1 MDRNVTGPS
10 LRGRVP
16 VFQATR
22 VLAAA
27 NALEAAGRDIVHL
40 EVGQPAGGAPR
51 AAVEAA
57 QAALGTHALGYTE
70 SLGVPGLRRGI
81 AALYG
86 RRYGLDLDPGRVI
99 VTTGSSAAFLL
110 AFLALFD
117 AGGRVGVVEP
127 GYPAYRNMLGALDLV
142 PVALPVDDSTGF
154 NPTARHLAAAGPLQG
169 LLVAS
174 PANPTGA
181 MLDSAALA
189 SLVEATRSR
198 GIRLISDEIYH
209 GIAYGRPGVT
219 ALSFDPE
226 AIVVS
231 GFSKYFGMTGWRI
244 GWMIVPEALVPTVDR
259 LAQNFFISA
268 PSLSQIAACAALEA
282 EAELDARV
290 AVYAQNRALL
300 AEALPRLGFRD
311 VLVPDGAFY
320 LYSGLPAGETDS
332 ESFCARLL
340 EERGIALTPG
350 TDFDPVRG
358 RGTVRFS
365 FAGSPARLQEAV
377 RRLGASPL
385 VPGGVTP

>member
-1 MDRNVTGPS
+1 MSATLSGLSR
-10 LRGRVP
+10 RGQVP

-40 EVGQPAGGAPR
+40 EVGQPAGGAPQV
-51 AAVEAA
+51 AVAAA
-57 QAALGTHALGYTE
+57 QAALGTHPLGYTE
-70 SLGVPGLRRGI
+70 SLGVPDLRRGI

-117 AGGRVGVVEP
+117 AGARVGVVEP

-142 PVALPVDDSTGF
+142 PVALPVDGATGF
-154 NPTARHLAAAGPLQG
+154 NPMPQHLAAAGKLDG

-181 MLDSAALA
+181 MLDGAALG
-189 SLVEATRSR
+189 SLVDATRAR

-209 GIAYGRPGVT
+209 GISYGKPAVT
-219 ALSFDPE
+219 ALSLDRE
-226 AIVVS
+226 AVVVS

-244 GWMIVPEALVPTVDR
+244 GWMIVPAALVPTVDR

-282 EAELDARV
+282 EEELDARV
-290 AVYAQNRALL
+290 AVYARNRALL

-320 LYSGLPAGETDS
+320 LYSSLPAGETDS
-332 ESFCARLL
+332 EAFCARLL
-340 EERGIALTPG
+340 DERGIALTPG

-365 FAGSPARLQEAV
+365 FAGAHARIVEAV
-377 RRLGASPL
+377 RRLEAAPL
-385 VPGGVTP
+385 